1 MAEKQRKR
9 LRTIAEISEAYEDLY
24 SKQVSGTI
32 DSKAVDGINTTLK
45 GVTYLNAKLKMDAAK
60 LMLQA
65 RIKKISL
72 PDNLLPDIS

>member
-9 LRTIAEISEAYEDLY
+9 LRTISEISEAYEDLY
-24 SKQVSGTI
+24 NKQMVGDI

-60 LMLQA
+60 LVLQA